1 MRDRLKTVFAALCLC
16 LNIGVDP
23 PDVLRT
29 NPSARLE
36 CWIDPASATAPTGE
50 NIAMERIAKQ
60 LEKQYQQLSLR
71 TKYKSLSDPSHDEI
85 KRLCVSVRKSAK
97 DERILFHYNG
107 HGVPKPTS
115 SGEIWVFNKDYTQYI
130 PVPLNDL
137 QSWIGAPSLFVW
149 DASQAGLILKNF
161 QNFVEKREHDNEMA
175 LRRDPTAQVRSYR
188 DTIHLAACGEEEL
201 LPTTPE
207 IPADLF
213 TCCLTTPIEI
223 AVRQFML
230 RNPLK
235 TNLTQ
240 DDLAWI
246 PGKAQ
251 ERRTP
256 IGELNWIFTAI
267 TDTIAWN
274 CLPRP
279 LFKKLFRQD
288 LMVAAL
294 FRNFLLAQRIMRAF
308 HCHPISDPPLPS
320 THNHPLWASWDL
332 AIELVLIQ
340 LKDLRRNENR
350 TQLVYEYRHS
360 EFFAEQ
366 LTAFSLYLEDG
377 APQRKEPEQ
386 LPIVLQVLLSQVHR
400 VRALVLLARFL
411 DFGPWAVNLALSI
424 GIFPYVLKL
433 LQSQAQD
440 LKPSLIFIWTR
451 ILAVDQSCQIDL
463 HKDAGYQYFIS
474 LLKPEAG
481 ESSDSMFTTEA
492 TEHFKVLPSRQLSEH
507 RAMCCFILAMFCRDN
522 RTTRQASLN
531 SGLLD
536 LCLKYVSIYDS
547 ENPLLRQWSCLC
559 LSTLWEDFPDAKW
572 AAIQAL
578 GHLKLCDLA
587 LDPVPEVRTAML
599 TALTTWLG
607 VPDLAGHVLVV
618 ESFVIMKL
626 LPMCDD
632 GCNVVRKELTVCL
645 SVFVELYKDKFVT
658 VACEQIRGE
667 IKKLLRSATKNT
679 GHDFLNDHSAGS
691 DDGSLP
697 DTPEGSEPSS
707 SLQSDSAMDNWSTM
721 ADRGIGSCV
730 SVPVKGRHAHFVSG
744 DGTAD
749 YRPKHHEINGIR
761 HGSTPEMGTISASRL
776 AEINLSTIWKHVQYL
791 STDPDPEVS
800 QNAYAIVDS
809 VERQALNEDEETNVL
824 LNLVSN
830 LKHLG
835 EMVEVRD
842 TSVKFASQ
850 YSRPPSSA
858 SIRADTSSLRR
869 EGSRNSNTSTLDN
882 NSPPTAVTAP
892 PTRSVSRAASMS
904 ASVSDPQ
911 QLSRNMESSG
921 VDSQTSQRQ
930 EISPQKAAA
939 LQQARFHPS
948 QQVNGDD
955 PAEAAHK
962 IKSGF
967 FDWAK
972 EFFTEPQMQAAELD
986 EPGSNEYDERIT
998 RRAKTEAILD
1008 RTQIMKDEAG
1018 SSRWDRPYRHFDN
1031 AKQPILMVAHQYEDH
1046 LAVADK
1052 VNQIR

>member
-23 PDVLRT
+23 PDVLKT
-29 NPSARLE
+29 NPAARLE
-36 CWIDPASATAPTGE
+36 CWIDPPSATSPTGE
-50 NIAMERIAKQ
+50 NIAMDQIAKR
-60 LEKQYQQLSLR
+60 LETQYQQLSLR
-71 TKYKSLSDPSHDEI
+71 TKYKSLTDPSHDEI
-85 KRLCVSVRKSAK
+85 KKICVSVRKNAK
-97 DERILFHYNG
+97 EERILFHYNG

-161 QNFVEKREHDNEMA
+161 QNFVEKREHEHEMA
-175 LRRDPTAQVRSYR
+175 LKRDPTTQVRSYR
-188 DTIHLAACGEEEL
+188 DTIHLAACREDEL

-235 TNLTQ
+235 TDLTEE
-240 DDLAWI
+240 DLARI

-308 HCHPISDPPLPS
+308 HCHPMSDPPLPS
-320 THNHPLWASWDL
+320 THNHPLWDSWDL
-332 AIELVLIQ
+332 AVELVLIQ
-340 LKDLRRNENR
+340 LKDLRKNENR
-350 TQLVYEYRHS
+350 SERVYEYQHS
-360 EFFAEQ
+360 DFFAQQ
-366 LTAFSLYLEDG
+366 LTAFSLYLDDG

-433 LQSQAQD
+433 LQSQAQE
-440 LKPSLIFIWTR
+440 LKPSLVFIWTR

-463 HKDAGYQYFIS
+463 HKDTGYQYFIA
-474 LLKPEAG
+474 LLRPEAG
-481 ESSDSMFTTEA
+481 KSAHLMFTTQA
-492 TEHFKVLPSRQLSEH
+492 TEHCKVLPSRQLSEH

-522 RTTRQASLN
+522 RTTRQAALN
-531 SGLLD
+531 SDLLPF
-536 LCLKYVSIYDS
+536 CLKYVSIYDS

-572 AAIQAL
+572 AVIQAR

-607 VPDLAGHVLVV
+607 VPDLAGDVQLV

-632 GCNVVRKELTVCL
+632 GSSVVRKELTICL

-658 VACEQIRGE
+658 VACEQIRAD
-667 IKKLLRSATKNT
+667 IKKMLRGVTRNT
-679 GHDFLNDHSAGS
+679 GHDFLNPHLAGS
-691 DDGSLP
+691 DDGSLS
-697 DTPEGSEPSS
+697 DTPDGSEPSS
-707 SLQSDSAMDNWSTM
+707 SLKSYREKEGVWSRQATNGSDDSIQVN
-721 ADRGIGSCV
+721 G
-730 SVPVKGRHAHFVSG
+730 KHARFVNG

-749 YRPKHHEINGIR
+749 YRPSHQQVNGIK
-761 HGSTPEMGTISASRL
+761 HASTPEMGRFPASRPT
-776 AEINLSTIWKHVQYL
+776 ESTLSTIWKHVQYL

-800 QNAYAIVDS
+800 RNAYTIVDS
-809 VERQALNEDEETNVL
+809 VEQQALGEDEETNAL
-824 LNLVSN
+824 LNLFSN
-830 LKHLG
+830 LKHLSG
-835 EMVEVRD
+835 MVEVHNSSTKGSGHHSRQL
-842 TSVKFASQ
+842 SFAS
-850 YSRPPSSA
+850 A
-858 SIRADTSSLRR
+858 GGDISSLRR
-869 EGSRNSNTSTLDN
+869 DGSRLSDISTLD
-882 NSPPTAVTAP
+882 STPPTATFTAP
-892 PTRSVSRAASMS
+892 PTRSVSRAASIS
-904 ASVSDPQ
+904 ASASDPQ
-911 QLSRNMESSG
+911 QLARNMDYLDLG
-921 VDSQTSQRQ
+921 LHGQDTPSQRAPAQ
-930 EISPQKAAA
+930 
-939 LQQARFHPS
+939 QQARFHPS
-948 QQVNGDD
+948 LQVNGYHS
-955 PAEAAHK
+955 AEGSHQ

-986 EPGSNEYDERIT
+986 EPGSNEYDERNT
-998 RRAKTEAILD
+998 RRAKNEAILD

-1018 SSRWDRPYRHFDN
+1018 SSRWDRPYGHFDN
-1031 AKQPILMVAHQYEDH
+1031 TRQPILMVAHQYEDH

-1052 VNQIR
+1052 ANHIR